1 MYLCIE
7 LIQRDMNLRDIKKD
21 IEYVVGSFID
31 DCTLFLN
38 THPGKQAD
46 DITNLI
52 DKAVDVYNDLREKV
66 VKSAGAEKPK
76 VCFTS
81 IRKELLEKTD
91 ALYDEL
97 AATVKKILGD

>member
-1 MYLCIE
+1 
-7 LIQRDMNLRDIKKD
+7 MNLRDIKKD

-46 DITNLI
+46 GITNLI
-52 DKAVDVYNDLREKV
+52 DKAVDLYNDLREKV
-66 VKSAGAEKPK
+66 VKGADQEKAK
-76 VCFTS
+76 AYFNEV
-81 IRKELLEKTD
+81 RKELIEKVD

>member
-1 MYLCIE
+1 
-7 LIQRDMNLRDIKKD
+7 MNLRDIKKD
-21 IEYVVGSFID
+21 IQYVIGAFID

-38 THPGKQAD
+38 MNPGKSAD
-46 DITNLI
+46 EVTNLI
-52 DKAVDVYNDLREKV
+52 DKAVDLYNDLRDKV

-76 VCFTS
+76 LCYNS

-97 AATVKKILGD
+97 SAAVKKGLVK

>member
-1 MYLCIE
+1 
-7 LIQRDMNLRDIKKD
+7 MNLRDIKKD
-21 IEYVVGSFID
+21 IQYVIGAFID
-31 DCTLFLN
+31 DCTLFLDMN
-38 THPGKQAD
+38 PGSKNAD
-46 DITNLI
+46 EITALI
-52 DKAVDVYNDLREKV
+52 DKAVDLYNDLRDKV

-97 AATVKKILGD
+97 AVAVKKGLGE

>member
-1 MYLCIE
+1 
-7 LIQRDMNLRDIKKD
+7 MNLRDIKKD
-21 IEYVVGSFID
+21 IQYVIGAFID

-38 THPGKQAD
+38 MNPGKNAD
-46 DITNLI
+46 VITGLI
-52 DKAVDVYNDLREKV
+52 DKAVDLYNDLRDKV

-76 VCFTS
+76 VCFDA

-97 AATVKKILGD
+97 SAAVKAGLGK